1 MCIRDSVQS
10 NPANL
15 TKSANKE
22 YIFYR
27 RHDET
32 IAPIGTNITH
42 GCVANVQYINRKFVN
57 MYLCS
62 NGLPIDHAK
71 SADVFKGYGG
81 LTTEFE
87 NRDNRMKNC
96 LCLLYTSTVRP
107 MIPWWGW
114 ALSVLLIVG
123 IIASIRY
130 YVWNRMRRLL
140 TSPASAISASI
151 ENTQQKD
158 RTIEQAEVISR
169 CV

>member
-1 MCIRDSVQS
+1 MAYKYLFILENVQS

-71 SADVFKGYGG
+71 SADLFKGYGG
-81 LTTEFE
+81 S
-87 NRDNRMKNC
+87 D
-96 LCLLYTSTVRP
+96 Y
-107 MIPWWGW
+107 
-114 ALSVLLIVG
+114 G
-123 IIASIRY
+123 I
-130 YVWNRMRRLL
+130 
-140 TSPASAISASI
+140 
-151 ENTQQKD
+151 
-158 RTIEQAEVISR
+158 
-169 CV
+169 